1 MPATVPACWGSR
13 WRSRLMRGRARE
25 MLVRSMKAMVYMT
38 SATGMMRV
46 QRAAAAL
53 AAGGTLLRS
62 TVCEVGSL
70 DAVCAS
76 RATGMMRVQRAAAA
90 LAAGATFVR
99 STVCEVASID
109 EVCAGRAVI
118 AAPNGR
124 GGWYHDWNCR
134 IFGGSEGSGR
144 IPRTRRSG
152 LVGTT
157 ICVITGDTR
166 CPEG

>member
-46 QRAAAAL
+46 QRA
-53 AAGGTLLRS
+53 G
-62 TVCEVGSL
+62 
-70 DAVCAS
+70 
-76 RATGMMRVQRAAAA
+76 AA

-134 IFGGSEGSGR
+134 IFGGSEGAGR
-144 IPRTRRSG
+144 IPRTRRAG

-157 ICVITGDTR
+157 ICVIIADTR